1 MEGGVEPGGGIP
13 EPRICPWM
21 KAGSREGGEGAG
33 ELHGIEEG
41 VGGGGGL
48 LVRHLGLSD
57 DHHHNVLG
65 PESLVFTAGDCLPGS
80 LVSPPVP
87 VLSTNTK
94 YQHQD
99 SLTRCF
105 VQNSLDNLEQYSPE
119 LYLYTV
125 GHCVVSSHAM
135 VGGQVSLGVMTRS
148 AQIVTSLNVSIQHST
163 EHWAPRAGHPG
174 RATRRSPPD
183 APRPEPRRDSE
194 LETRAGLNYHSL
206 GSAYGHRAG
215 LTSMV
220 SPS

>member
-13 EPRICPWM
+13 EPRICPGV
-21 KAGSREGGEGAG
+21 KASSRKGGEGAR

-87 VLSTNTK
+87 VLSTK

-105 VQNSLDNLEQYSPE
+105 VQNSLDNLESNILQSSIST
-119 LYLYTV
+119 LLVTV
-125 GHCVVSSHAM
+125 LSAHMRWLGARSH
-135 VGGQVSLGVMTRS
+135 
-148 AQIVTSLNVSIQHST
+148 
-163 EHWAPRAGHPG
+163 
-174 RATRRSPPD
+174 
-183 APRPEPRRDSE
+183 
-194 LETRAGLNYHSL
+194 
-206 GSAYGHRAG
+206 
-215 LTSMV
+215 
-220 SPS
+220 

>member
-1 MEGGVEPGGGIP
+1 MEGGVESGGWIP
-13 EPRICPWM
+13 KPRVCPRM
-21 KAGSREGGEGAG
+21 KASSREGGEGAR

-65 PESLVFTAGDCLPGS
+65 PESLVFTAGDYLPGS

-87 VLSTNTK
+87 VLSTK

-105 VQNSLDNLEQYSPE
+105 VQNSLVNLSQYSPE

-135 VGGQVSLGVMTRS
+135 VG
-148 AQIVTSLNVSIQHST
+148 
-163 EHWAPRAGHPG
+163 
-174 RATRRSPPD
+174 
-183 APRPEPRRDSE
+183 
-194 LETRAGLNYHSL
+194 
-206 GSAYGHRAG
+206 
-215 LTSMV
+215 LTKV
-220 SPS
+220 